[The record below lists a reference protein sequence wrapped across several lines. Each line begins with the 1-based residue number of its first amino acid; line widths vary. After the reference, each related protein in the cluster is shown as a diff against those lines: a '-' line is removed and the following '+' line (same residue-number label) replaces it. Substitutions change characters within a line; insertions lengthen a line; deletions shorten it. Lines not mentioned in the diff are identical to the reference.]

1 MGDWSDYFEDHP
13 EENPGNYD
21 ESGQFDPH
29 GTLRKERATQLL
41 AQKRLDEVLLNRAA
55 ATQPK
60 TPPQKA

>member
-1 MGDWSDYFEDHP
+1 MDMGDWSDYFEAYP

-29 GTLRKERATQLL
+29 GTLRKERATQQL
-41 AQKRLDEVLLNRAA
+41 AQQRLDEVLLNKAT

-60 TPPQKA
+60 QR